1 MSKFCI
7 YMKHCLLLYSG
18 TTQRWNVCSWHM
30 SIYLFPDNTKHNFWK
45 GKLYDRSDFRNILRN
60 LYFSI
65 CIRTCLYIYVCT
77 FGIENTALWIQKG
90 WTLFIGKIYCDE
102 IWVSSI
108 KTDNICNNVKGN
120 RFKYPIMCLEICILF
135 LLLIVWN

>member
-45 GKLYDRSDFRNILRN
+45 GKLFDRSDFRNILRN
-60 LYFSI
+60 LYFST
-65 CIRTCLYIYVCT
+65 CIRTCLYIYIYIYVWVCLY
-77 FGIENTALWIQKG
+77 FWHRKPCIVNVKG
-90 WTLFIGKIYCDE
+90 VNSFHRIDSCDE

-108 KTDNICNNVKGN
+108 NRDNLCNNLRCN
-120 RFKYPIMCLEICILF
+120 CFNYPIMCLEICI
-135 LLLIVWN
+135 V